1 MSEFPTLCVVN
12 YDDDVPDRRFRYV
25 STPPRTSRDVTSSS
39 SNCEYTVLTSP
50 PVPRAETTVPY
61 RLSAR
66 TSSTKPN
73 LNSDREPQTRSYG
86 SYFRDSDTVQS
97 HVYSEF
103 IPRERIRTTHTN
115 YSLPTLKNGWGDT
128 SHTVNAE
135 MLDLPRWNKYLNA
148 WVSGN
153 QDDEGGL
160 FFRFNHGSNL
170 YDRGRYHYVPE
181 FDEFPHLPCPRFHAH
196 MEKTPVPKQ
205 THKKKKKILKP
216 PEFWHYKRKEEPP
229 KPLPKR
235 KGVPDNSEH
244 SDYGSAVGSRIT
256 SGKSATSTSGK
267 SILTIENLSENGSSH
282 QNEFELFME
291 RMAFSIATQTV
302 DPNAALTGQTPNYAY
317 YNRQSANS
325 SPVTPKK
332 PTPPPPEPIRLPTPK
347 KTPTPTP
354 PPPPPPVEESSESE
368 EEVILDIK
376 YANDYSNNVDPFII
390 DTLEVFSVTSLDSVE
405 DGLVMLEFD
414 APPEFQYNGRDNIN
428 FQDEIRVCSPI
439 TRMEP
444 PPAPPPKLPPPPKTP
459 TPPPP
464 PRSPTPP
471 PKEPTPPPTPP
482 PPPKPKKKKEIKKKE
497 KKVVVKPPKTPT
509 PPPRTP
515 TPPPKEPT
523 PTPPPPPSPPPLPT
537 ELPPLPVVEMP
548 VVQKAP
554 VKHAMDIPAIKTPSP
569 TPPPTPEPEKKGR
582 RKVDWSKRRA
592 KLMYERVKKRAKS
605 PPPPPREE
613 VTFKDYGWLAQ
624 FCILKKEK
632 VEMYRRAFEAVD
644 EDEDGYLNCFETILA
659 LKGIAGSNNLTET
672 EEEYTYR
679 ILEMADY
686 KIINGTDFR
695 LFAIVAALTQ
705 RIARLDDW
713 MKNII
718 NRFDFK
724 MLDMKIFRAK
734 DLFLW
739 NVDQNSN
746 KISIQQ
752 LMIELKA
759 GGVSEEHQEEVQV
772 KLGHLGELDLLDFMT
787 YVPLFIML
795 HESVVDNPLDDSR
808 DK

>member
-235 KGVPDNSEH
+235 K
-244 SDYGSAVGSRIT
+244 
-256 SGKSATSTSGK
+256 
-267 SILTIENLSENGSSH
+267 
-282 QNEFELFME
+282 
-291 RMAFSIATQTV
+291 
-302 DPNAALTGQTPNYAY
+302 
-317 YNRQSANS
+317 
-325 SPVTPKK
+325 VTPKK

>member
-235 KGVPDNSEH
+235 KATKGVRWFDSDTAVYLPD
-244 SDYGSAVGSRIT
+244 
-256 SGKSATSTSGK
+256 
-267 SILTIENLSENGSSH
+267 
-282 QNEFELFME
+282 
-291 RMAFSIATQTV
+291 
-302 DPNAALTGQTPNYAY
+302 
-317 YNRQSANS
+317 
-325 SPVTPKK
+325 PVTPKK